1 MRGNLRRYD
10 RQGVLALEPS
20 AFFSFFFDAPDRG
33 NETRGAVAVVSIRG
47 PLDAH
52 RGGWC
57 DSYEAIVERVNE
69 ACDGPSSAI
78 VLRIDSP
85 GGDVAGMLD
94 ACETIRARCAE
105 AGKRLL
111 AFVDGKACSAA
122 YALACVAEQV
132 VVDPAALLGSIGVIS
147 ARVDVSALDEA
158 MGVKVAVLASGARKA
173 DGHPSKPITDA
184 ELAETQTII
193 DGLAEPFFEHVSKHR
208 GLDAAAIAALEARIF
223 TGAAAVRAG
232 LADAIGTFDSVLALA
247 AGTAAGAAPTRSTT
261 VDEARK
267 ALQAIID
274 DDNAD
279 EASKARA
286 KKALAAMD
294 EDEGDDKPEGKSKAE
309 GEGDDKPEGKSK
321 AEGDD
326 KKDDEPKENAA
337 ASVKLAARIQALESE
352 AAARAELD
360 RVRAENEERSKL
372 LATRPDFAP
381 EALDVLRNAPL
392 ATVKDAVAKWPR
404 GPVRL
409 AHNPHAA
416 TAVVSSSATRGES
429 QGGGGSQLPPDEARV
444 LDERMGL
451 RRAAQAVSHDGTT
464 MALHVMTKAE
474 ARDYA
479 ARKQVQ
485 PKA

>member
-1 MRGNLRRYD
+1 
-10 RQGVLALEPS
+10 
-20 AFFSFFFDAPDRG
+20 
-33 NETRGAVAVVSIRG
+33 VSIRG

-94 ACETIRARCAE
+94 ACETLRARCAA
-105 AGKRLL
+105 AGKRLF
-111 AFVDGKACSAA
+111 AYVDGKACSAA

-147 ARVDVSALDEA
+147 ARVDFSALDEA
-158 MGVKVAVLASGARKA
+158 MGVKVAILASGARKA

-193 DGLAEPFFEHVSKHR
+193 DGLAAPFFEHVAMHR
-208 GLDAAAIAALEARIF
+208 GLDMAAIAALEARVF
-223 TGAAAVRAG
+223 AGAAAVRAG
-232 LADAIGTFDSVLALA
+232 LADAIGTFDSVLAL

-294 EDEGDDKPEGKSKAE
+294 EDGDDDKPEGKSKAE
-309 GEGDDKPEGKSK
+309 GEGDNDDKPEGRSK

-360 RVRAENEERSKL
+360 RVRAESEERSKL

-381 EALDVLRNAPL
+381 E
-392 ATVKDAVAKWPR
+392 
-404 GPVRL
+404 
-409 AHNPHAA
+409 
-416 TAVVSSSATRGES
+416 
-429 QGGGGSQLPPDEARV
+429 
-444 LDERMGL
+444 
-451 RRAAQAVSHDGTT
+451 
-464 MALHVMTKAE
+464 
-474 ARDYA
+474 
-479 ARKQVQ
+479 
-485 PKA
+485 